1 MNPESAIL
9 AEGPASPARRP
20 AAWWP
25 GIRSLLVP
33 SIPDSF
39 FVVLMVIVFMAGS
52 HWSVLLGDGDTGWHI
67 RTGEL
72 ILQHHS
78 VPTRDPF
85 SYTVPGKPWYAW
97 EWLADIIFAG
107 VHRLAGLKGVVLF
120 SATAACLSVV
130 ILFRHMIWRGA
141 GVHVALFVG
150 ILAAD
155 ALRIH
160 FLARPH
166 IFTTLLT
173 AVTLW
178 MLDRDSSNP
187 CRAVWAL
194 IPIAILWTNLHG
206 GFLVLI
212 TAVTFYAAGALIR
225 GETARALRYGILA
238 ASCSAATLINPYG
251 WNLHAHIWSYLRSD
265 WLITSIDEFQSPAF
279 RGEAMA
285 KFEVLLFLGLVC
297 VLDLIRRKRY
307 ETVFLILFWAHSAL
321 TSVRHVTIFVIAAAP
336 AIALQL
342 SNAWERWVAPAA
354 RASIAGTLR
363 DLVHDMRPYATRTS
377 IWIPAFV
384 ALLAFSRWGV
394 QYPAEFPS
402 ANFPAAL
409 FARNAGLL
417 AAPGNENSRI
427 LSPDSWGGYLIYKLY
442 PGRRVF
448 IDGRSD
454 YYGPAVLRDY
464 ACLRAACETW
474 QDLADQYGFQFA
486 LIPPDWALSRAL
498 RQSNQWVLRDHD
510 EVALLFERHRAGGP
524 RTGPPPTPALRR

>member
-1 MNPESAIL
+1 MNPRSSIL
-9 AEGPASPARRP
+9 AEEPASQATSQ
-20 AAWWP
+20 AASWP

-33 SIPDSF
+33 SIPDIF
-39 FVVLMVIVFMAGS
+39 FVVLIVIVFMAGS
-52 HWSVLLGDGDTGWHI
+52 GWSMLLGDGDTGWHI
-67 RTGEL
+67 RTGEF
-72 ILQHHS
+72 ILQHHN
-78 VPTRDPF
+78 VPTRDLF
-85 SYTVPGKPWYAW
+85 SYTVPDTPWYAW

-120 SATAACLSVV
+120 SGTVACLAVV

-155 ALRIH
+155 ALRFH

-194 IPIAILWTNLHG
+194 IPITILWTNLHG

-212 TAVTFYAAGALIR
+212 TAVIFFAAGALIR
-225 GETARALRYGILA
+225 RETARALRYGILA
-238 ASCSAATLINPYG
+238 ASCSAASLVNPYG
-251 WNLHAHIWSYLRSD
+251 WNLHAHIWNYLRSD
-265 WLITSIDEFQSPAF
+265 WLITSIVEFQSPVF
-279 RGEAMA
+279 RSEPMA
-285 KFEVLLFLGLVC
+285 RFEVLLFLGLVC

-307 ETVFLILFWAHSAL
+307 ETVFLILFLAHSAL

-342 SNAWERWVAPAA
+342 SNAWEHWVAPAA
-354 RASIAGTLR
+354 RASIAGILR
-363 DLVHDMRPYATRTS
+363 DFVHEMRTHSIRTS

-384 ALLAFSRWGV
+384 ALLAFSRWGL
-394 QYPAEFPS
+394 QYPSEFPP
-402 ANFPAAL
+402 ATFPATL
-409 FARNAGLL
+409 FARNAALL
-417 AAPGNENSRI
+417 TAPGNENSRI
-427 LSPDSWGGYLIYKLY
+427 LNPDGWGGYLIYKLY

-454 YYGPAVLRDY
+454 YYGSAVFRDY
-464 ACLRAACETW
+464 VCLRAACENW
-474 QDLADQYGFQFA
+474 QDLANQYRFQFA
-486 LIPPDWALSRAL
+486 FIPPDWALSRAL
-498 RQSNQWVLRDHD
+498 RQSNQWVLRDQD
-510 EVALLFERHRAGGP
+510 KVALLFERRRAGDPG
-524 RTGPPPTPALRR
+524 TGAPPTAALR